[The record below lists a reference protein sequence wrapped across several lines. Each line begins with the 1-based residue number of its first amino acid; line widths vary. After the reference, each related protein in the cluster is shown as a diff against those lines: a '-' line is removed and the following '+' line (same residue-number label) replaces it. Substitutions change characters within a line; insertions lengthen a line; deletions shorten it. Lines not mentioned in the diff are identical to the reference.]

1 MGIIVRVYEAAD
13 ARAVGI
19 LIADTYRK
27 YNLGFASAD
36 EQIMLLGP
44 FANAHSDAP
53 EDLAM
58 VAQTI
63 QAKMAYVAVDG
74 CDVVGVLRGR
84 PGRLHSLFVREDYH
98 RRGVGRMLVER
109 FEAACRE
116 CGATQITLAS
126 SLYAVPFY
134 LSVGYKR
141 STGVRDSRSFGAPG
155 LRIQPLRKV
164 LKPASA
170 TPTGMHA
177 AQDVSAGRP
186 R

>member
-1 MGIIVRVYEAAD
+1 MGIVVRDYRETD
-13 ARAVGI
+13 APAVGI

-27 YNLGFASAD
+27 YNLDFATAD

-44 FANAHSDAP
+44 FANAHSDVP

-63 QAKMAYVAVDG
+63 RAKMVYVAANG
-74 CDVVGVLRGR
+74 QEVVGVLRGS

-98 RRGVGRMLVER
+98 RRGVGRLLVER

-116 CGATQITLAS
+116 QGATQITLAS

-134 LSVGYKR
+134 LSVGFKR

-155 LRIQPLRKV
+155 LRIQPLKKV
-164 LKPASA
+164 L
-170 TPTGMHA
+170 
-177 AQDVSAGRP
+177 RP
-186 R
+186 VEQPQA

>member
-1 MGIIVRVYEAAD
+1 MGIVVRDYRETD
-13 ARAVGI
+13 APAVGI

-27 YNLGFASAD
+27 YNLDFATAD

-63 QAKMAYVAVDG
+63 RAKMVYVAVDG
-74 CDVVGVLRGR
+74 QEVVGVLRGS

-98 RRGVGRMLVER
+98 RRGVGRLLVER
-109 FEAACRE
+109 FEKACRDA
-116 CGATQITLAS
+116 GSTQITLAS

-134 LSVGYKR
+134 LSVGFKR

-155 LRIQPLRKV
+155 LRIQPLKKV
-164 LKPASA
+164 L
-170 TPTGMHA
+170 
-177 AQDVSAGRP
+177 RP
-186 R
+186 VEQPQA